1 MINTAATVTKTGD
14 TPFKGVLDLTRAPD
28 LARKTIAGLGA
39 KAAAVPFTA
48 QTDLKG
54 RLIQLIV
61 DMGAVSPGAGRMGFA
76 YSDFGTPVTVQAPP
90 AAQVTEMPK
99 ELLSLVNA

>member
-1 MINTAATVTKTGD
+1 MRNRRLTITGLA
-14 TPFKGVLDLTRAPD
+14 VIAMLDMTNAPG
-28 LARKTIAGLGA
+28 LAQKTIAGLGA
-39 KAAAVPFTA
+39 KATAVPFTA

-54 RLIQLIV
+54 RLVQLVV
-61 DMGAVSPGAGRMGFA
+61 DMGAVSPGAGKMEIA
-76 YSDFGTPVTVQAPP
+76 YSDFGTPVTVEAPP